1 MPYKDKE
8 DYKKYQKKYH
18 KDWYD
23 MNKENR
29 RKQIKE
35 RKFKIYEEVA
45 NLKST
50 NKCKIC
56 KESNP
61 VALDFHH
68 LSNKKFGISAGISS
82 GYNLKKI
89 VDEISKCIVLCA
101 NCHRKEHH
109 DKKENKNINNREKIN
124 NFKSI
129 NKCKICKESNPV
141 ALDFHHLSDK
151 KFEISKVSSSR
162 CSLKHIMNEI
172 SKCIL
177 LCANCHRKE
186 HYREKSESSHS

>member
-1 MPYKDKE
+1 MQYKDKK
-8 DYKKYQKKYH
+8 DCKKYQKKYH
-18 KDWYD
+18 KYWYD
-23 MNKENR
+23 INKENR
-29 RKQIKE
+29 KKQIKK
-35 RKFKIYEEVA
+35 RKVEIYEEVA
-45 NLKST
+45 NFKSN
-50 NKCKIC
+50 NKCNIC

-68 LSNKKFGISAGISS
+68 LADKKFGIRAGISS

-89 VDEISKCIVLCA
+89 VDEMSKCIVLCA

-109 DKKENKNINNREKIN
+109 GKKENKTIKNREKIN

-141 ALDFHHLSDK
+141 ALDFHHLYNK
-151 KFEISKVSSSR
+151 KFEISKLSNSR
-162 CSLKHIMNEI
+162 YSFEYIMNEI

>member
-29 RKQIKE
+29 RKHIKE

-45 NLKST
+45 
-50 NKCKIC
+50 
-56 KESNP
+56 
-61 VALDFHH
+61 
-68 LSNKKFGISAGISS
+68 
-82 GYNLKKI
+82 
-89 VDEISKCIVLCA
+89 
-101 NCHRKEHH
+101 
-109 DKKENKNINNREKIN
+109 

-162 CSLKHIMNEI
+162 CSFKHIMNEI